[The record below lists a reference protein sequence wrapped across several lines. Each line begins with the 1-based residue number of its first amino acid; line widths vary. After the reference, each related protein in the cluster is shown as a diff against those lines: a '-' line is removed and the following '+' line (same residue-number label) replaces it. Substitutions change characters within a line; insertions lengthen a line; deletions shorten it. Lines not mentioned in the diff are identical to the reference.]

1 MRILVIGGGGRE
13 HALVWAI
20 AGSPL
25 VDALFCAPGNAGI
38 SADAECVAIEPTDLP
53 GLVAFARDHRID
65 LAVIGPEAPLAAGL
79 ADRLQDAGIAAFGPS
94 AAAAQLEASKV
105 FMKELAV
112 RSDVATADFAVFDDP
127 VLAKTHV
134 RSRGAPIVVK
144 ADGLAAGK
152 GVVVAA
158 TVAEAEAAIEN
169 MAVSRAFGAAGSRLI
184 IEECLSGEEASAFAL
199 VDGERVLMLASARD
213 HKRIGEGDTGANTG
227 GMGAYSPSPLMDSTM
242 TARVEREILEPIV
255 RRMAEDGVPY
265 RGALYAGLMIDGDVP
280 RLLEFNARFG
290 DPETQVLLPRLRS
303 DIVPALQ
310 ATATGSLAHADLR
323 WSEDAAVCVV
333 MAAKGYPGAYG
344 KGDRIG
350 GLDRVPDDVVVF
362 HAGTAKR
369 NGDITADGGRV
380 LAVTGMGTD
389 IHAARRRAYAG
400 VEAIDW
406 PGGVWRK
413 DIAASAAAERRRTEY
428 RSNA

>member
-53 GLVAFARDHRID
+53 GIVAFARDRRID
-65 LAVIGPEAPLAAGL
+65 LVVIGPEAPLAAGL
-79 ADRLQDAGIAAFGPS
+79 ADRLQAAGIAAFGPS
-94 AAAAQLEASKV
+94 AAAARLEASKV
-105 FMKELAV
+105 FMKEMAV
-112 RSDVATADFAVFDDP
+112 RTGVATADFAVFDDP
-127 VLAKTHV
+127 VRAKAHV

-213 HKRIGEGDTGANTG
+213 HKRVGEGETGANTG
-227 GMGAYSPSPLMDSTM
+227 GMGAYSPSPLMDGTM
-242 TARVEREILEPIV
+242 TARVEREILTPIV
-255 RRMAEDGVPY
+255 RRMAEDGTPY
-265 RGALYAGLMIDGDVP
+265 RGALYAGLMIDGGVP

-290 DPETQVLLPRLRS
+290 DPETQVLMPRLHS

-310 ATATGSLAHADLR
+310 AAATGSLAHTDLR
-323 WSEDAAVCVV
+323 WSADAAVCVV
-333 MAAKGYPGAYG
+333 MAAKGYPDAYG
-344 KGDRIG
+344 KGDGIG

-369 NGDITADGGRV
+369 NGDVVTVGGRV
-380 LAVTGMGTD
+380 LAVTGMGAD
-389 IHAARRRAYAG
+389 IHEARRRAYAG

-406 PGGVWRK
+406 PGGIWRR
-413 DIAASAAAERRRTEY
+413 DIAVSAAA
-428 RSNA
+428 